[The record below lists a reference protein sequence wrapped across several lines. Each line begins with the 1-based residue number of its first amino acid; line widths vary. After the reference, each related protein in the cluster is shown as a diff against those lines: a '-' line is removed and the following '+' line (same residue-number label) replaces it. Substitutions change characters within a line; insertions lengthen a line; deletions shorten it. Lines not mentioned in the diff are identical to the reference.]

1 VSTISECVDFLF
13 FNSIEPRPLPYTMTS
28 KHSQIQDLI
37 DWGSLHQSSL
47 HPNVEIYQDPV
58 TGLSFRARD
67 DHPPGSAVVTAS
79 HQISLSYLN
88 AIEAPGFPRHGPPFP
103 DKFLKVLNEDDPN
116 IISHFFLMQQF
127 LLGDESFWWPYIR
140 LLPQPDQPQSL
151 GIPIWWSREDRRF
164 LAGTNAEP
172 PLQKRGDL
180 WQAEWEKGIA
190 LLQDHVANWQDYSY
204 VLYQSAA
211 SIFGSRSFRASL
223 TVQESI
229 QDPLVLEHAQKDRFS
244 VLLPLLDIGNHN
256 GFNNVDWMPDHEGLS
271 LTIRSQV
278 PTGAQIFN
286 YYGNKSNS
294 ELLVAYGFTL
304 PVDEASNL
312 DRDVVN
318 LKLKPSP
325 EALALRRT
333 QSCYKVPRVADEECI
348 FMAQKQ
354 PFRHAGLV
362 DFGVFS
368 DGLIDLIICMVANS
382 REKRYIAAN
391 PEYCPESDAGVM
403 GGPLSRSA
411 LQVLSV
417 LYSKLLMEENR
428 IQETGSDLP

>member
-1 VSTISECVDFLF
+1 MS
-13 FNSIEPRPLPYTMTS
+13 S

-37 DWGSLHQSSL
+37 NWGTLHESCL

-58 TGLSFRARD
+58 TGLSFRARNN
-67 DHPPGSAVVTAS
+67 HPPGSTVVKAS

-103 DKFLKVLNEDDPN
+103 DEFLKILNEDDPN
-116 IISHFFLMQQF
+116 IISHFILMQQF
-127 LLGDESFWWPYIR
+127 LLGDASFWWPYIR
-140 LLPQPDQPQSL
+140 LLPQPDQLQSL
-151 GIPIWWSREDRRF
+151 GIPIWWSRDDRRF

-172 PLQKRGDL
+172 PLQKRRDL
-180 WQAEWEKGIA
+180 WQAEWEKGIT
-190 LLQDHVANWQDYSY
+190 LLQDHFANWQDYSY
-204 VLYQSAA
+204 VLYQWAG

-229 QDPLVLEHAQKDRFS
+229 QDPHVFEHAKRDRFS

-256 GFNNVDWMPDHEGLS
+256 GFNNVDWMPDRKGLS

-278 PTGAQIFN
+278 PAGAQIFN
-286 YYGNKSNS
+286 FYGNKSNS

-325 EALALRRT
+325 EALKLRRS
-333 QSCYKVPRVADEECI
+333 QSCYKVPRVADEECT
-348 FMAQKQ
+348 FMVQKQ
-354 PFRHAGLV
+354 PFRQDGLV
-362 DFGVFS
+362 DLSVFS
-368 DGLIDLIICMVANS
+368 DGLIDLIICMVANT
-382 REKRYIAAN
+382 REKRFLAAN
-391 PEYCPESDAGVM
+391 PEYCPEGDANLM
-403 GGPLSRSA
+403 ESPLSRSA

-417 LYSKLLMEENR
+417 LYSKLLMEGKR
-428 IQETGSDLP
+428 IQEMGFDLL